1 MRRYSLLITAFAIAA
16 LCAAAPATA
25 QTGAVIS
32 VNGIYQGGTDA
43 ASHTVSFTMNAET
56 ATFTSNFP
64 VKSGPGVDAGLRV
77 GLRVGVRGAIGVAIG
92 ITHFTAAGSA
102 DVTAKIPHPFF
113 FNQSRSIAGTTNL
126 SREETTTRLAVVF
139 SSAAN
144 KKLQFSA
151 FVGPAFFSVKQGLVD
166 AVTYTDSYPYDTATF
181 GQATT
186 KQVSKT
192 KTGVTAGAD
201 VSYFFAKR
209 IGIGLTA
216 AVVKATIP
224 VTAADGSSVSLSAGG
239 TQIGAGLRFRF

>member
-1 MRRYSLLITAFAIAA
+1 MRRHSFIAITIAVAA
-16 LCAAAPATA
+16 LWSAAPAAA

-32 VNGIYQGGTDA
+32 VNGIYQGGTEA
-43 ASHTVSFTMNAET
+43 VSNTVSFTANAEA

-64 VKSGPGVDAGLRV
+64 VKSGPGFDA

-92 ITHFTAAGSA
+92 ITRFTATGSA

-113 FNQSRSIAGTTNL
+113 FNQPRSIAGTANL
-126 SREETTTRLAVVF
+126 SREETTTRLAIVF

-144 KKLQFSA
+144 KRLQVSA
-151 FVGPAFFSVKQGLVD
+151 FVGPAFFSVKQTLVE
-166 AVTYTDSYPYDTATF
+166 AVSYTDSYPYDTATF

-186 KQVSKT
+186 KQVTKS
-192 KTGVTAGAD
+192 KTGVTAGAEA
-201 VSYFFAKR
+201 SYFFAKH

-216 AVVKATIP
+216 AVAKATIP
-224 VTAADGSSVSLSAGG
+224 ITAVDGSAVSLSAGG